1 MIIYG
6 VKTISGTLKSGRFDC
21 PNCRRK
27 ESYKLKNYKEYFHI
41 FFIPLFKVQELGDE
55 LSCFFCNTVYI
66 PASILSK
73 EEEYDTRNN
82 SVNYSRRENEGLG
95 HEPCDSGKRAGAY
108 ILDFLIVYII
118 NLVIMFYEPAH
129 SSFFLFTAF
138 SYFIGC
144 DFAFKGSSLGKLA
157 LSIKIADFDEN
168 HDISFY
174 NIIFRNLIKGI
185 CCYFPPIFMI
195 SYLNQDKR
203 TIHDMLAKTIVID
216 K

>member
-6 VKTISGTLKSGRFDC
+6 VKTISGIVKSGRFDC
-21 PNCRRK
+21 PNCRRT
-27 ESYKLKNYKEYFHI
+27 ESYKLKNYKKYFHV
-41 FFIPLFKVQELGDE
+41 FFIPLFKIEELGDE
-55 LSCFFCNTVYI
+55 LNCFFCNTVYI
-66 PASILSK
+66 PGSILSK
-73 EEEYDTRNN
+73 DEYDTRNKSGN
-82 SVNYSRRENEGLG
+82 FSRQESDGLG

-108 ILDFLIVYII
+108 ILDFMIIYTISLIII
-118 NLVIMFYEPAH
+118 YFEPAH

-138 SYFIGC
+138 AYFIGC
-144 DFAFKGSSLGKLA
+144 DLAFKGSSLGKLA

-168 HDISFY
+168 REISFY

-185 CCYFPPIFMI
+185 CCYFPPIFLI
-195 SYLNQDKR
+195 SYLNQDRR